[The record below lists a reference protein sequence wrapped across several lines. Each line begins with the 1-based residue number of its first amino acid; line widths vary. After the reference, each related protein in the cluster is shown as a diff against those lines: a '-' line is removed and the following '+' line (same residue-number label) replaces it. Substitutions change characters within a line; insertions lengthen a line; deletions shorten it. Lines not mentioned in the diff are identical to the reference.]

1 MHAEDTTDQ
10 CTGRRYTVWGR
21 REATQ
26 LVYDFEQERARRGVS
41 QRAFAREHGVSRT
54 TLQHWLERKATLDVN
69 AELAGFMTSPVGLA
83 FLHRQ
88 VAMLHLVFCQ
98 AGPCGVDRLCTYL
111 QLSGLGQFVASS
123 HGEQHEVATAMR
135 AEILAYEQAQR
146 AKQAPGMRRREIA
159 VAVDET
165 FHPEPCLVG
174 IEVDSNFMVAGQYAE
189 TRDAKTWAVV
199 MGEATADL
207 AVDIVVAAADEG
219 AGLARW
225 IEQLLGIQKAPDV
238 MHAQQDLWRALSLPL
253 ADSLVEPAAA
263 IKAPKQC
270 LAAWQSRKARHDA
283 GDRPVGRPPDH
294 DRYIA
299 QAALDLAE
307 AEAYDEAARR
317 QAEAAKDA
325 IRSLSTAYHPVDL
338 QTGELRTA
346 ATIQADFDQAVA
358 TLDQTVKAL
367 DLSAKRRD
375 MVAKA
380 KRVLPK
386 MIALVSFFF
395 SHVRS
400 RLAALGVSEAV
411 AAVVLETLVPA
422 FYLQQV
428 APRRCSAAERDRRL
442 ALHHTLLAR
451 ARAPGSAFATLPA
464 ELQKRLELLAD
475 DCAALFVRAT
485 ACVEGCNGQ
494 LALLHHGLRR
504 LDNQRLAVFRT
515 LHNYFI
521 RRRDGT
527 TAAERFFEAPHDDL
541 VDWLLDRVNV
551 PAMPRRRRSQEA
563 A

>member
-1 MHAEDTTDQ
+1 M
-10 CTGRRYTVWGR
+10 
-21 REATQ
+21 
-26 LVYDFEQERARRGVS
+26 
-41 QRAFAREHGVSRT
+41 
-54 TLQHWLERKATLDVN
+54 
-69 AELAGFMTSPVGLA
+69 LA
-83 FLHRQ
+83 Q
-88 VAMLHLVFCQ
+88 
-98 AGPCGVDRLCTYL
+98 
-111 QLSGLGQFVASS
+111 
-123 HGEQHEVATAMR
+123 
-135 AEILAYEQAQR
+135 
-146 AKQAPGMRRREIA
+146 
-159 VAVDET
+159 
-165 FHPEPCLVG
+165 
-174 IEVDSNFMVAGQYAE
+174 
-189 TRDAKTWAVV
+189 W
-199 MGEATADL
+199 
-207 AVDIVVAAADEG
+207 
-219 AGLARW
+219 
-225 IEQLLGIQKAPDV
+225 
-238 MHAQQDLWRALSLPL
+238 
-253 ADSLVEPAAA
+253 
-263 IKAPKQC
+263 
-270 LAAWQSRKARHDA
+270 
-283 GDRPVGRPPDH
+283 
-294 DRYIA
+294 
-299 QAALDLAE
+299 
-307 AEAYDEAARR
+307 
-317 QAEAAKDA
+317 
-325 IRSLSTAYHPVDL
+325 
-338 QTGELRTA
+338 
-346 ATIQADFDQAVA
+346 VA